1 MLFILTRGIFFNT
14 CGQNGAVVSRPN
26 CIHHIPTCSLWNLFR
41 TEIPLANTSI
51 MEFYF
56 SFFFLSL
63 LTMFSLFFFFLYD
76 SIMNRSFCIFVK
88 ECMPKHLII
97 WIIRRWLTEEI
108 KSLERARQFSTMEKY
123 CARTFNRRTNDA
135 ACFDSLFFIVTG
147 WLFEEY
153 FNSSTAMCK
162 FLFF

>member
-63 LTMFSLFFFFLYD
+63 LTMFSLFFFFFIRFD
-76 SIMNRSFCIFVK
+76 HESAFVYLSK
-88 ECMPKHLII
+88 SVYPKSVHLII

-123 CARTFNRRTNDA
+123 CART
-135 ACFDSLFFIVTG
+135 
-147 WLFEEY
+147 
-153 FNSSTAMCK
+153 
-162 FLFF
+162 

>member
-63 LTMFSLFFFFLYD
+63 LTMFSLFFFFFLYD
-76 SIMNRSFCIFVK
+76 SIMNRSFCIGYLSKSVYAK
-88 ECMPKHLII
+88 SVHLII

-135 ACFDSLFFIVTG
+135 AVRLFILYCY
-147 WLFEEY
+147 WLVVWRV
-153 FNSSTAMCK
+153 
-162 FLFF
+162 L